1 MVSERSKGECQT
13 DSRPTEIMLYELDIM
28 AMRRLSRTITFITE
42 YDPYI
47 NMAQKR
53 VKLPTPVSSK
63 ASNSTRPNDAQKSD
77 CDVSNR
83 LAEEKETGS
92 S

>member
-1 MVSERSKGECQT
+1 
-13 DSRPTEIMLYELDIM
+13 M
-28 AMRRLSRTITFITE
+28 AMRRFSSTITLITE

-63 ASNSTRPNDAQKSD
+63 ASNSTNPNEAQKSD

-83 LAEEKETGS
+83 LAERKETGPS
-92 S
+92 

>member
-1 MVSERSKGECQT
+1 MQ
-13 DSRPTEIMLYELDIM
+13 LYELDIM
-28 AMRRLSRTITFITE
+28 AMRRLSSTITLITE

-63 ASNSTRPNDAQKSD
+63 ASSSTRPNEAQKSD
-77 CDVSNR
+77 CEVSNK
-83 LAEEKETGS
+83 LAEKRKTGS

>member
-1 MVSERSKGECQT
+1 MT
-13 DSRPTEIMLYELDIM
+13 LYELDIM
-28 AMRRLSRTITFITE
+28 AMRRLSSTITLITE

-63 ASNSTRPNDAQKSD
+63 ASSSTSPNEAQKSD
-77 CDVSNR
+77 CEVSKR
-83 LAEEKETGS
+83 LTEEKETVS